1 MVIMFA
7 APPAAAASA
16 VPLLR
21 HCLALLRSDMLL
33 LRQVG
38 GSGLW
43 LLMAQ
48 MAAGRSAG
56 SDALLAEL
64 KQVLLVLRIEYVVPT
79 NVCTHEQCRLANHT
93 GLHQHAPLVS
103 YVLLVGAC
111 FGCV

>member
-1 MVIMFA
+1 VLSNMIIMFA

-21 HCLALLRSDMLL
+21 HSLALLRSDMLL

-48 MAAGRSAG
+48 MAGGRAEG
-56 SDALLAEL
+56 NEALLAEL
-64 KQVLLVLRIEYVVPT
+64 KQV
-79 NVCTHEQCRLANHT
+79 RL
-93 GLHQHAPLVS
+93 
-103 YVLLVGAC
+103 
-111 FGCV
+111 